1 MTHGSAST
9 GLNLERVPAV
19 IIDDTELNSRI
30 YAAMIKKA
38 GVTET
43 FTFTASENG
52 LAWCAEHDVALLI
65 VDYQMAP
72 PDGLEVIDRFRKIQ
86 HNTDT
91 QIIMITGDH
100 DRDVRYRA
108 LGRGVSDFLTK
119 PVDPPELIA
128 RVRNLLALRES
139 RQSLKLQAS
148 YLADQT
154 TWLAAEV
161 RKVTRKLRE
170 RERETI
176 CGLTRAAE
184 FRDRETGMHI
194 VRMALFASELAKA
207 VGLSDDEQDM
217 LQLAAPMHD
226 IGKVATP
233 DYILLKQGPL
243 SEEEWA
249 IMRRHTIAGYEILK
263 DTTSELLRRGAEI
276 ALTHHERF
284 DGSGYPYGLSG
295 DAIPVS
301 GQICAICDVFDALT
315 STRPY
320 KPEWSVELA
329 LEQISVDSGRHFDSR
344 LVDAFLSIVPKVTE
358 IRQRYVDVA

>member
-1 MTHGSAST
+1 M
-9 GLNLERVPAV
+9 NIERVPAV

-43 FTFTASENG
+43 FAFTASEAG
-52 LAWCAEHDVALLI
+52 LAWCAEHDVALL
-65 VDYQMAP
+65 VLDYKMAA
-72 PDGLEVIDRFRKIQ
+72 PDGLQVIERFRSIQ
-86 HNTDT
+86 HNADT

-108 LGRGVSDFLTK
+108 LGSGVSDFLTK

-139 RQSLKLQAS
+139 RQSLRLQAS

-184 FRDRETGMHI
+184 FRDNETGMHI
-194 VRMALFASELAKA
+194 VRMAMFSAELAKA
-207 VGLSDDEQDM
+207 VGLSEDDQDM
-217 LQLAAPMHD
+217 IQLAAPMHD
-226 IGKVATP
+226 IGKVGTP
-233 DYILLKQGPL
+233 DHILLKQGPL
-243 SEEEWA
+243 SEQEWA
-249 IMRRHTIAGYEILK
+249 VMRHHTIAGYEILK

-284 DGSGYPYGLSG
+284 DGAGYPYGLSG
-295 DAIPVS
+295 DAIPVF

-320 KPEWSVELA
+320 KPEWSIELA
-329 LEQISVDSGRHFDSR
+329 LEQISADSGSHFDPR
-344 LVDAFLSIVPKVTE
+344 LVDAFFSIVRKVTE
-358 IRQRYVDVA
+358 IRQRYVDAA